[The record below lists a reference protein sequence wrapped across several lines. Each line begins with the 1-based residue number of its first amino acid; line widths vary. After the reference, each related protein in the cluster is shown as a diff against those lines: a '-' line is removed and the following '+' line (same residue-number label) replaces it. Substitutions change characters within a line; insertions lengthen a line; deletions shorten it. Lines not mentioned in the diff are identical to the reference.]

1 MPIVDS
7 MMHSPD
13 RAFDVLRVTR
23 DWTGVILSLEED
35 HYLLPDTLHVLNLM
49 LRQKPDLCP
58 TCHVMGLGNYH
69 LKKALPS
76 RVRLAGVLS

>member
-1 MPIVDS
+1 
-7 MMHSPD
+7 MMYSPD

-76 RVRLAGVLS
+76 RVRLTGVLS